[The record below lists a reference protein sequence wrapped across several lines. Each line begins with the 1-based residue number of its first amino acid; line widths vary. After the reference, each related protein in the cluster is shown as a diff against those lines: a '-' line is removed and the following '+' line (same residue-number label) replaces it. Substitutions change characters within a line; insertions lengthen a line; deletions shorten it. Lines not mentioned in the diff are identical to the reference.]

1 MSKQLLFL
9 GDLKKW
15 GKAESLDLPIKEK
28 KSKYKSKKR
37 LFQSERGKN
46 IQNFLSFKFAF
57 QLEVLDSD
65 KCYRR
70 RIRTKL
76 DATI

>member
-1 MSKQLLFL
+1 MGESWIL
-9 GDLKKW
+9 GSSNKK
-15 GKAESLDLPIKEK
+15 KK
-28 KSKYKSKKR
+28 KSKYKFKKR

-57 QLEVLDSD
+57 QLEALDSG

-76 DATI
+76 DATIWECKRPF